1 MENIMLITSGNQDVI
16 SNRYSI
22 VKRLY
27 VEEVGRYLR
36 DYQTVIDFIQ
46 QGISN
51 GISNIGLVLNN
62 KVYDSIV
69 QILYNGGLYGL
80 VKVWILP
87 EFYFDKAGLKIE
99 QDFLFIDDYNKPRLE
114 SFQVHLTDMC
124 NLNCKGCGH
133 FSNIAK
139 EPISL
144 ELGKYRDDLQQ
155 LRSMFWGVERIYL
168 LGGEPLLY
176 QNISEV
182 IKQTRRIFPDSEIHI
197 TTNGLLLPK
206 MEDNFFD
213 VVNMTKSHIE
223 ISMYPKTYENREEI
237 SNVLEKHDL
246 VNTTIIWGRVVFTK
260 KMLKRKHKTPQ
271 KSFDNCY
278 NRKNACYFLQDGKLA
293 KCPMMLLID
302 IFDKEYGIRRECKKE
317 YIDLYK
323 DKIDGWKALELL
335 NRPSEMCSY
344 CAETPQEFEWDIK
357 SHNDAKAEDWFVE
370 E

>member
-1 MENIMLITSGNQDVI
+1 MLITSGNQDVI

-87 EFYFDKAGLKIE
+87 EFYFDKAELKIE

-139 EPISL
+139 EPRSL

-246 VNTTIIWGRVVFTK
+246 VNTTIIWGESCVYKKNVKEKTQNTTK
-260 KMLKRKHKTPQ
+260 V
-271 KSFDNCY
+271 
-278 NRKNACYFLQDGKLA
+278 
-293 KCPMMLLID
+293 I
-302 IFDKEYGIRRECKKE
+302 
-317 YIDLYK
+317 
-323 DKIDGWKALELL
+323 
-335 NRPSEMCSY
+335 
-344 CAETPQEFEWDIK
+344 
-357 SHNDAKAEDWFVE
+357 
-370 E
+370 